1 MSANVGV
8 SMICSLRGVIER
20 EGAGIGVFLT
30 VAETGK
36 PMVTGA
42 RGRANT
48 PCRGSRK

>member
-1 MSANVGV
+1 MSVNVGV

-48 PCRGSRK
+48 PCRGSRQ